1 MRRESIFFSSSF
13 FFSREL
19 SGNIPSDTTTEPL
32 RQRRGLSHHEESR
45 SVTAGQENTM
55 STSFEQL
62 KREAVNLERQLE
74 DKIGRY
80 QQVRLTRKNYEGG
93 GIRQGMLILFINYI
107 FHPSHNDEFESS
119 MTMSVLKFL

>member
-1 MRRESIFFSSSF
+1 
-13 FFSREL
+13 
-19 SGNIPSDTTTEPL
+19 
-32 RQRRGLSHHEESR
+32 
-45 SVTAGQENTM
+45 M